1 MAVAPSVQASTQT
14 DGGEDQLSPTTL
26 VLNALRKAGVPITN
40 ENIRRFV
47 SSNAR
52 ESGQSGPDLIAGLR
66 SGPVEDSGPS
76 VGQSGSVA
84 KAVEGGTKKEGY
96 LDDGTFT
103 DANRGGD
110 QSGSKP
116 SSTTTQSTRPEG
128 TPSNVA
134 TPSGGPPIVV
144 DPGSGTPGVLGP
156 SSGDGPNWLDALLPA
171 GVAAL
176 IQGAQAI
183 PGRGDG
189 FVGNSPIPPT
199 GRVMDVPGTQIG
211 SDMPTLQITGQR
223 PQIAGPQAVPPPPS
237 PMEMSMQNAMRPAL
251 GAPGPNPADIIGAGQ
266 QLPAGINPL
275 SVPTQPTGP
284 STQIVPQNVQGAP
297 RVPLRPGAGG
307 AGPIPGAGVNMG
319 QRILRGLRLP

>member
-76 VGQSGSVA
+76 VGQSGSAA

-134 TPSGGPPIVV
+134 IPSSGPPIVV

-156 SSGDGPNWLDALLPA
+156 SSGGGPNWLDALLPA

-199 GRVMDVPGTQIG
+199 GRVMDVNPPAIG
-211 SDMPTLQITGQR
+211 ADGIPTLQVTAQQ
-223 PQIAGPQAVPPPPS
+223 PPAPPPS

-251 GAPGPNPADIIGAGQ
+251 GAPGPNPAEIIGAGQ

-284 STQIVPQNVQGAP
+284 STQIIPQNVQGAP